1 MVLQLLPPNFF
12 LPNLRYFLKGES
24 WFKSYKIEEQIVTK
38 MQNSN
43 ASLVVKSNQIQQI
56 GGQERYHCTKLGTSW
71 WGTAIAPWIR
81 LCLPSCRPEFVSQAC
96 HLCFYNLQS
105 NCYICHENKQK
116 EAGFGPFKIKIGTS
130 FTSNDA
136 YTNPNYLIDNY
147 KGYCKLQASCLVHW
161 MCPDF
166 VLRRN
171 DQERVQKSIYKKW
184 AKVMQ
189 SDCSKVRKRS
199 NREI

>member
-38 MQNSN
+38 MQNNSEIEPDPTGRWTRTIPLCKVRYLLVGCSHSQSWYKSNKIEEPIVTIMQNSN

-105 NCYICHENKQK
+105 NLC
-116 EAGFGPFKIKIGTS
+116 
-130 FTSNDA
+130 
-136 YTNPNYLIDNY
+136 
-147 KGYCKLQASCLVHW
+147 
-161 MCPDF
+161 
-166 VLRRN
+166 
-171 DQERVQKSIYKKW
+171 
-184 AKVMQ
+184 
-189 SDCSKVRKRS
+189 
-199 NREI
+199 